1 MLKKYIQR
9 SLSHIS
15 DTNLASSQSGW
26 VKILFTLMME
36 AVSNIETSIN
46 IYETTLGS
54 ISNRMVCISTGI
66 PTRCPEKLSNTT
78 QACQLQTDCVNS
90 SNHFLG
96 RKTVHVSVSYYLEV
110 VIRFRSP
117 RLLKYVVLCTLL
129 NNEKEKNIYIN
140 SKVISF

>member
-1 MLKKYIQR
+1 MFKKYIQR

-15 DTNLASSQSGW
+15 DANLASSQSGW
-26 VKILFTLMME
+26 VMILFTLMME

-46 IYETTLGS
+46 IYESTLGS

-90 SNHFLG
+90 SKHFLG